1 MYAQPNLMPWVDV
14 LRQDVEGLELYDAHV
29 HVGLR
34 DPAGLEAT
42 EDEAL
47 DALKQ
52 VDSRALVFP
61 LKEPAGYGGPNEH
74 VLALADQ
81 HPERLRALCRLD
93 PAEDPLGEAERCLD
107 AGAVG
112 IKLHPR
118 GEGFDIAD
126 RRLDDVFA
134 LADQQRLP
142 IMIHAGVGDAQI
154 GPETLERAGDHPN
167 ARFIFAHCAVG
178 AFDLVVPRADEFPNV
193 YFDTS
198 WWNPADLWA
207 LFRLVPP
214 GRTLYASDIPSA
226 SPAEGLV
233 LTGRIALQAGL
244 TPEQMRGVMGGQLER
259 LVAHEEPLDLGPAP
273 DGVEP
278 LAPELERLY
287 VTLLTAFEPMLRGED
302 PGQGLELARAAS
314 DAPRG
319 PHADVIECVAAL
331 LELNDRTEEPDPLRS
346 ERAPGFDLVLAAA
359 VAART
364 PRASSP
370 SLEDIRALSAA
381 ARRC

>member
-1 MYAQPNLMPWVDV
+1 VYAQENLMPWVEMLHCDV
-14 LRQDVEGLELYDAHV
+14 DDLRLFDAHV
-29 HVGLR
+29 HIGLH
-34 DPAGLEAT
+34 DPAGLLAT
-42 EDEAL
+42 AE
-47 DALKQ
+47 DALGALEQ
-52 VDSRALVFP
+52 VDSRALIFP
-61 LKEPAGYGGPNEH
+61 LKEPGGYREPNERMLEL
-74 VLALADQ
+74 VEA
-81 HPERLRALCRLD
+81 HPDRLRALCRLD
-93 PAEDPLGEAERCLD
+93 PAEDPLGEAQRCLD

-112 IKLHPR
+112 LKLHPR

-134 LADQQRLP
+134 LADHQRLP

-178 AFDLVVPRADEFPNV
+178 AFDLVVPRVKEFPNV

-207 LFRLVPP
+207 LYRLVPP
-214 GRTLYASDIPSA
+214 GRILYASDIPFA

-244 TPEQMRGVMGGQLER
+244 TPEQIRGVMGGQLER

-287 VTLLTAFEPMLRGED
+287 VTLLTAVEPMLRGED

-319 PHADVIECVAAL
+319 PHADVMECVAAL
-331 LELNDRTEEPDPLRS
+331 LELNDRTEEPDPMRS
-346 ERAPGFDLVLAAA
+346 QRAPGFDLVLAAA

-370 SLEDIRALSAA
+370 SLDDIRALSASA
-381 ARRC
+381 